1 MDTVIITGANGEPA
15 LSIARRLCD
24 LGMRVCALAG
34 TIPDAGLGPDEFVPV
49 PCDPTSPESVEAA
62 VNAVLQKEKR
72 IAGIVLA
79 GQYLS
84 EERFEAVSAEE
95 IRLALNAQLVAPLCA
110 VRLVLPS
117 LIENRGHAIVVS
129 PGAGTGAARALNAA
143 ADAATRAFA
152 GALFAEL
159 RDTGVKTCHIL
170 LQGNE
175 GAPDPAAR
183 FTTAPQSRIHAD
195 IVADAVET
203 VFRLRENNA
212 LTQMILRPQATR
224 ETPHIPVSAEPKIR
238 ALQAVQLPP
247 AKNFPPEETPIPTPR
262 YRRPDYAPKKVELP
276 AGERED
282 DGFADDYVDPE
293 LRYLLKNPQQ
303 NRQPPQPRENGEGTG
318 APSEREN
325 SGGRESRNRRRRRNR
340 NKNKNFDG
348 AMRVNAPQ
356 LGGAP
361 AEKRESVPPQG
372 SESAPAREENPPENS
387 PAPQRE
393 AVPEEAR
400 ESVPAK
406 EAAFPQNQSRAEE
419 TSLSQK
425 PAEENAK
432 TPAVPAQ
439 IPPAPPREQTLAE
452 ENAAPPAE
460 AGKPAAKR
468 PRKPRKTSSPD
479 GKAPAARKPRAPR
492 KKAEAA
498 PAPANPEAASAAETP
513 AA

>member
-72 IAGIVLA
+72 ISGIVLA

-303 NRQPPQPRENGEGTG
+303 NRQPPQPRENGDGNG
-318 APSEREN
+318 APAEREN

-372 SESAPAREENPPENS
+372 SESAPAH
-387 PAPQRE
+387 E

-439 IPPAPPREQTLAE
+439 IPPAPPREQTNAE
-452 ENAAPPAE
+452 GNAAAPAE
-460 AGKPAAKR
+460 AEKPAAKR
-468 PRKPRKTSSPD
+468 PRKPRKTSSAD

-498 PAPANPEAASAAETP
+498 PTPANPEAASAAETP

>member
-15 LSIARRLCD
+15 LSIARRLCE

-303 NRQPPQPRENGEGTG
+303 NRQPPQPRENGDGNG

-348 AMRVNAPQ
+348 AIRVNAPQ
-356 LGGAP
+356 LGGVP
-361 AEKRESVPPQG
+361 AEKRENVPQQ
-372 SESAPAREENPPENS
+372 ENAAAPAREENPPENS
-387 PAPQRE
+387 PAPQPQRE

-400 ESVPAK
+400 ESLPAK
-406 EAAFPQNQSRAEE
+406 EAVFPQSRAEE
-419 TSLSQK
+419 TSFSQNR
-425 PAEENAK
+425 AEEPAK
-432 TPAVPAQ
+432 TPDVPAQ
-439 IPPAPPREQTLAE
+439 IPPAPPREQTPAE
-452 ENAAPPAE
+452 ENAAAPAE
-460 AGKPAAKR
+460 AEKPAAKR
-468 PRKPRKTSSPD
+468 PRKPRKTSAAD

-498 PAPANPEAASAAETP
+498 SAPANPEAASAAETP

>member
-117 LIENRGHAIVVS
+117 LIESRGHAIVVS

-303 NRQPPQPRENGEGTG
+303 NRQPPQPRENGDGNG
-318 APSEREN
+318 APAEREN

-372 SESAPAREENPPENS
+372 SESAPARE
-387 PAPQRE
+387 

-439 IPPAPPREQTLAE
+439 IPPAPPREQTNAE
-452 ENAAPPAE
+452 GNAAAPAE
-460 AGKPAAKR
+460 AEKPAAKR
-468 PRKPRKTSSPD
+468 PRKPRKTSSAD

>member
-247 AKNFPPEETPIPTPR
+247 AKNFPPEEMPIPTPR

-303 NRQPPQPRENGEGTG
+303 NRQPPQPRENGDGNG
-318 APSEREN
+318 APAEREN

-372 SESAPAREENPPENS
+372 SESAPARE
-387 PAPQRE
+387 

-439 IPPAPPREQTLAE
+439 IPPAPPREQKPAE
-452 ENAAPPAE
+452 ENAPAPAE

-468 PRKPRKTSSPD
+468 PRKPRKTSAAD

>member
-15 LSIARRLCD
+15 LSIARRLCE

-303 NRQPPQPRENGEGTG
+303 NRQPPQPRENGDGNG
-318 APSEREN
+318 APAEREN

-372 SESAPAREENPPENS
+372 SESAPARE
-387 PAPQRE
+387 

-439 IPPAPPREQTLAE
+439 IPPAPPREQTNAE
-452 ENAAPPAE
+452 GNAAAPAE
-460 AGKPAAKR
+460 AEKPAAKR
-468 PRKPRKTSSPD
+468 PRKPRKTSSAD